1 MSRRRLA
8 RVVAAML
15 IVVPGAMVV
24 TAPPVAAATVCEY
37 HETPPPAPTSP
48 TPGYV
53 LWSPPTDTTTPNTII
68 GYVGDYSATP
78 ENSTN
83 PGPNCASDTY
93 NAPSH
98 VDVAPAPPCGSSAR
112 TRASTKTRQYRTS

>member
-1 MSRRRLA
+1 
-8 RVVAAML
+8 ML

-68 GYVGDYSATP
+68 GYVGDYWATP

-98 VDVAPAPPCGSSAR
+98 VDVAPGAALWFLGSDTSIYENTAVPDQLCCRGAAR
-112 TRASTKTRQYRTS
+112 R